1 MRILL
6 FIWALLIIVPAL
18 AAGPVLAAGETQ
30 IVVPAHDIARGA
42 TIADADLAFIKVPAS
57 TLSGGAV
64 TQLDAL
70 AGHEARR
77 FLRAGEPVR
86 LSDVR
91 MPVLVTKG
99 STVTM
104 TFTMPGV
111 SLTAIGK
118 AMSEGGMGETVTVL
132 NPVSYRQVTCTV
144 TGPGQVVAGG
154 PQTSLSLSDAPAR
167 FAAAQSNMQGM
178 TP

>member
-1 MRILL
+1 MRLLL
-6 FIWALLIIVPAL
+6 FIWALLIVMPAF
-18 AAGPVLAAGETQ
+18 AADETP
-30 IVVPAHDIARGA
+30 IVVPAHDIARGDV
-42 TIADADLAFIKVPAS
+42 ISDSDLAFVKVPAS
-57 TLSGGAV
+57 QLSGGAV

-77 FLRAGEPVR
+77 YLRAGEPVR
-86 LSDVR
+86 PSDVR

-104 TFTMPGV
+104 TFAMPGIM
-111 SLTAIGK
+111 LTAIGK

-154 PQTSLSLSDAPAR
+154 PQTSIAVSDASPRMAAVQPAI
-167 FAAAQSNMQGM
+167 QGM